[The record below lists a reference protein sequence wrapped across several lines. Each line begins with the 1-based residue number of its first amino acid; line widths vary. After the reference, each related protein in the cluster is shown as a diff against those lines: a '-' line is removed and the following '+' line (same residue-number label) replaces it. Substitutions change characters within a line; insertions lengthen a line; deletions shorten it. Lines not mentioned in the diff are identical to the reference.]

1 MDAWTDKRQID
12 HLDGQEI
19 DRGMLEQTKK
29 DSWIEND
36 RQMIIQIQID
46 GYQID
51 NHIYIHVARV
61 RKKRLQ
67 IDSDR

>member
-36 RQMIIQIQID
+36 RQMIIQICPQKQMDDRQTI
-46 GYQID
+46 
-51 NHIYIHVARV
+51 IYRFMLPE
-61 RKKRLQ
+61 RKKYIVRQ
-67 IDSDR
+67 